1 MERFEDLPL
10 TLKMGDVAKVL
21 GVSKRVAYDLARQN
35 DFPAVRVGGKRI
47 IVPRDLLRQW
57 LENQAGGI

>member
-35 DFPAVRVGGKRI
+35 DFPAVRVGEKRI

>member
-1 MERFEDLPL
+1 MTTFDDLPL
-10 TLKMGDVAKVL
+10 SLKMQDVAAVL
-21 GVSKRVAYDLARQN
+21 GVSKKVAYDLARQ
-35 DFPAVRVGGKRI
+35 DGFPAVRVGEKRI